1 MPMHKSFPISIT
13 HTSLWIDLRGRE
25 TEVCTK
31 MVYAGVCHGVAKGG
45 GGLGLHIDQYERDNL
60 NTLAMEC
67 ISDASEHEGEDC
79 LHAETTS

>member
-1 MPMHKSFPISIT
+1 MHKDGI
-13 HTSLWIDLRGRE
+13 RGRVSRCGE
-25 TEVCTK
+25 R
-31 MVYAGVCHGVAKGG
+31 GG

>member
-1 MPMHKSFPISIT
+1 
-13 HTSLWIDLRGRE
+13 
-25 TEVCTK
+25 

>member
-1 MPMHKSFPISIT
+1 MHKDGI
-13 HTSLWIDLRGRE
+13 RGRVSRCGE
-25 TEVCTK
+25 R
-31 MVYAGVCHGVAKGG
+31 G